1 VADSVDL
8 PLDREFV
15 ETRKGQAQEQT
26 YPAVQNHKG
35 LPKSL
40 FDLLRRACHR
50 RGIGDAPVGRHRLA
64 GPHRADFLGCIVAD
78 RKDEIELRR
87 AGPRELVPTLAAK
100 AIGRKMRKFQLFQ
113 RLGPHGSCWLAT
125 SAKRNEIRPTLPIQ
139 NGFGHDGPRGVSG
152 AEKQNVVAV
161 VQGGDH
167 DYRPAAGLRAR
178 MKALANLSST

>member
-8 PLDREFV
+8 PLDGEFV
-15 ETRKGQAQEQT
+15 ETRKGQAQEQA
-26 YPAVQNHKG
+26 YPAVKNHKG
-35 LPKSL
+35 FPKGL

-50 RGIGDAPVGRHRLA
+50 RRIGDAPVGRHRLA
-64 GPHRADFLGCIVAD
+64 GPHRADFLGCVVTNS
-78 RKDEIELRR
+78 KDEIELRR
-87 AGPRELVPTLAAK
+87 ARPRELAPILTAK
-100 AIGRKMRKFQLFQ
+100 AIGRKMHEFQLFQ
-113 RLGPHGSCWLAT
+113 RFGPHGSCWLAT

-161 VQGGDH
+161 LGGSH
-167 DYRPAAGLRAR
+167 DYRLAAGFRAR